1 MKVLMF
7 GCGREL
13 MPLETAKKSVD
24 FIIKHSGGI
33 KNLEMDFFGGEPLMN
48 WNVVKETVRYAR
60 SLEKKYN
67 KNFRFTLTTNGI
79 LLDDEKI
86 NFINEE
92 IYDVVLSL
100 DGRKEINDRY
110 RITKT
115 KNGSYDIVVP
125 KFQKLISRRGNKSY
139 YVRGTYTKDNLDFV
153 KDVKHLYNLG
163 FKNISMEPVLCD
175 KKFKSSINEKDIERV
190 LSEYENLCKE
200 LIKMKKSGKEINFF
214 NFNIDLDKG
223 PCVLKRLKGCGCGN
237 DYVAI
242 TPNGDI
248 FSCHQLVGENKFKM
262 GNINAD
268 TFDDNIK
275 RKFLNTSIY
284 HKEKCKNCWV
294 KFYCS
299 GGCAAKNYQHCGDIM
314 IPFDVN
320 CEMQKKKVECAV
332 ALRFA

>member
-1 MKVLMF
+1 
-7 GCGREL
+7 
-13 MPLETAKKSVD
+13 
-24 FIIKHSGGI
+24 
-33 KNLEMDFFGGEPLMN
+33 
-48 WNVVKETVRYAR
+48 
-60 SLEKKYN
+60 
-67 KNFRFTLTTNGI
+67 
-79 LLDDEKI
+79 
-86 NFINEE
+86 
-92 IYDVVLSL
+92 
-100 DGRKEINDRY
+100 
-110 RITKT
+110 
-115 KNGSYDIVVP
+115 
-125 KFQKLISRRGNKSY
+125 
-139 YVRGTYTKDNLDFV
+139 
-153 KDVKHLYNLG
+153 
-163 FKNISMEPVLCD
+163 
-175 KKFKSSINEKDIERV
+175 
-190 LSEYENLCKE
+190 
-200 LIKMKKSGKEINFF
+200 MKKSGKEINFF

-299 GGCAAKNYQHCGDIM
+299 GGCAAKNYQHCGDIT